1 MYSKIQ
7 PPKDGGGGGGVK
19 VVTPTTAA
27 TAVDPS
33 KPVETN
39 EVTII
44 KGAFDPANADRSYTP
59 PTIKVAVGDKVTW
72 SNEDTIFH
80 TVTSGPSDG
89 SKAEP
94 DGKFDSGNIE
104 AGDTFVHLHRSG

>member
-1 MYSKIQ
+1 M
-7 PPKDGGGGGGVK
+7 
-19 VVTPTTAA
+19 
-27 TAVDPS
+27 
-33 KPVETN
+33 
-39 EVTII
+39 TII

-104 AGDTFVHLHRSG
+104 AGDTFSYTFTEAGEFTYFCEPHPWMIGKVIVA